1 MEEIWRNI
9 KGYENDCKISNLG
22 KVMFLHY
29 YSKNKSG
36 SRIIIK
42 DNSTLSKNIGGY
54 FCIKSSKKDERVD
67 ISVHRAVAQAFPEIC
82 GEWFEGC
89 VVHHI
94 DGNKENN
101 AATNL
106 IVITEEE
113 HQAIHSND
121 GVTYKKV
128 STKLKGYK
136 KTEEHIRKI
145 MESRRSYKGE
155 GSPWYGKKHTEESK
169 EKNRQAH
176 LGKHPSETTRK
187 KMSDNSSNKKP
198 VIAVKDGCVVKEFAS
213 IKEGADYFGLHPQNI
228 NQVLKGRGK
237 RCGGYEWKYAS

>member
-1 MEEIWRNI
+1 MEEIWKDI
-9 KGYENDCKISNLG
+9 SGYEGLYQVSNLG
-22 KVMFLHY
+22 RAMFLHY
-29 YSKNKSG
+29 YSKSKSG
-36 SRIIIK
+36 GRIVIK
-42 DNSTLSKNIGGY
+42 DNSSLSKNCRGY
-54 FCIKSSKKDERVD
+54 YCIKSNKKDERVD
-67 ISVHRAVAQAFPEIC
+67 IAIHRAVARAFPEIC

-106 IVITEEE
+106 MVITEEE

-121 GVTYKKV
+121 GVTYKNV
-128 STKLKGYK
+128 STKLKGHK

-145 MESRRSYKGE
+145 MESRRSYDGE
-155 GSPWYGKKHTEESK
+155 GNPFFGKTHSEETK
-169 EKNRQAH
+169 IKLKNAN

-237 RCGGYEWKYAS
+237 RCGGYEWKYVS